1 MNFKARSS
9 QEKKRA
15 RSLKAGFFVS
25 VAIHGLILL
34 ALIRNES
41 PELKPE
47 PVPVVIELKEFA
59 RSSTAGFSR
68 SQTKKAP
75 KSRGSFSSSPKKKSY
90 FGTSFDQLA
99 EKINSN
105 GTYAGGDSYL
115 KDRKNDNPLA
125 PWGQGSETFERIED
139 YSLFK
144 FLFNKVDA
152 NLSYPG
158 VLARH
163 KIQGTVNARFVL
175 NAEGSCDWS
184 YTHISNGDPYLQ
196 LYVLDLLKR
205 TCAENFKRYTKD
217 RKITNVDMSFQ
228 FAISESGDEEYQK
241 KNQILV
247 GNTMTFYRNS
257 HQSVLEWELGPFKG
271 MFPVPAVYLNIPWI
285 QENWERLTKGK
296 EPLKEFKKRFG

>member
-1 MNFKARSS
+1 MNFRAKSL
-9 QEKKRA
+9 QEKKMA
-15 RSLKAGFFVS
+15 RSLKAGIFVS
-25 VAIHGLILL
+25 VVIHVFTFL
-34 ALIRNES
+34 ALVRTTF
-41 PELKPE
+41 PELKQE
-47 PVPVVIELKEFA
+47 PVPVRIELKEFA
-59 RSSTAGFSR
+59 RGSATGASGKENKKTAKNKGTFS
-68 SQTKKAP
+68 AA
-75 KSRGSFSSSPKKKSY
+75 RGKRSY

-99 EKINSN
+99 EKINAN

-115 KDRKNDNPLA
+115 RDRKNDNPLA

-144 FLFNKVDA
+144 FLFDKVDA

-175 NAEGSCDWS
+175 NAEGGCDWS

-217 RKITNVDMSFQ
+217 REITNVDMSFQ
-228 FAISESGDEEYQK
+228 FAISESGDGEYQK

-247 GNTMTFYRNS
+247 GNTMHFYRNS

-271 MFPVPAVYLNIPWI
+271 MFPIPAAYLNLPWI
-285 QENWERLTKGK
+285 KENWDRLIKGK

>member
-1 MNFKARSS
+1 MNLRAKLF
-9 QEKKRA
+9 QEKQIP
-15 RSLKAGFFVS
+15 RSFQAGIFFSFV
-25 VAIHGLILL
+25 IHGCIFL
-34 ALIRNES
+34 ALIYKVS

-47 PVPVVIELKEFA
+47 PVPVTIELKEFA
-59 RSSTAGFSR
+59 RGNSTGDTR
-68 SQTKKAP
+68 LQNRKVP
-75 KSRGSFSSSPKKKSY
+75 KNRGSFSAGQKKRSY
-90 FGTSFDQLA
+90 FGISFDQLA
-99 EKINSN
+99 EKINAN
-105 GTYAGGDSYL
+105 GTHAGGDSYL
-115 KDRKNDNPLA
+115 RDRKSDNPLA

-158 VLARH
+158 VLARN